1 MVKTSKKSTG
11 YNSIMERIILL
22 TKIVPFNEQNKC
34 IDFKEGDVVR
44 CSYMQGLF
52 KVYDLSQNSV
62 FVYNLDMTSD
72 IERVDPRFLEK
83 IQVNQQVMDVLYGD

>member
-11 YNSIMERIILL
+11 YNTIMERIILL
-22 TKIVPFNEQNKC
+22 TKIVPYNEKNKC

-52 KVYDLSQNSV
+52 KVYDLAQNSV

-83 IQVNQQVMDVLYGD
+83 VQVNQQVMDVLYGD

>member
-1 MVKTSKKSTG
+1 MAKTLKKSEG

-22 TKIVPFNEQNKC
+22 TKIAPFNEKNKC

-44 CSYMQGLF
+44 CSYMEGLF
-52 KVYDLSQNSV
+52 KVYDLSKNSV

-83 IQVNQQVMDVLYGD
+83 VQVNQQVMDVLYGD